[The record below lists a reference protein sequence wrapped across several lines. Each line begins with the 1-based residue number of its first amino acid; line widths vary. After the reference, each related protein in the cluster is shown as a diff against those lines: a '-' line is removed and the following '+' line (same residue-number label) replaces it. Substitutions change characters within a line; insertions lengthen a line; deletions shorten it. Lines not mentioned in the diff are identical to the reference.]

1 MPKEALR
8 DALASLHTELGTAHK
23 LDAESRALLS
33 EALREIADRLD
44 RDEPDADS
52 GTLGDSIRGAVERF
66 ESEHPE
72 LVSAVARVAEA
83 LGAAGI

>member
-8 DALASLHTELGTAHK
+8 DALASLHAELGTADK

-33 EALREIADRLD
+33 TALREIADRLD
-44 RDEPDADS
+44 RDEPDAES
-52 GTLGDSIRGAVERF
+52 ETLGDTIRGAVQRF
-66 ESEHPE
+66 EGEHPE